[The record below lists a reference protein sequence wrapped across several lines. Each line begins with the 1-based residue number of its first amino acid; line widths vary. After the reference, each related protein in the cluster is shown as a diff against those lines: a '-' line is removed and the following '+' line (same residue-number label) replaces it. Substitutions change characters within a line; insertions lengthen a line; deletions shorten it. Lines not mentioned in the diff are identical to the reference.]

1 MGGENDGVAGL
12 QGDEGLEDGGRG
24 GVGGGND
31 GGDEAHRLGDL
42 LEAESLILLDDAA
55 GLHILVGVVDVLG
68 GVVVLDDLVLH
79 HAHAGLL
86 HGHLGQGDTLHVGSL
101 GGLEEDPVHL
111 LLGVGGEGPLGL
123 PHGGKTGS
131 QRFGGVD
138 DGGNVVVSHFNFLHI
153 KYLYSNRSG
162 C

>member
-24 GVGGGND
+24 GVGGGNN
-31 GGDEAHRLGDL
+31 GGDEAHGLGNL

-79 HAHAGLL
+79 HAHAGFL
-86 HGHLGQGDTLHVGSL
+86 HGHLGQGDALHVGGL
-101 GGLEEDPVHL
+101 GGLKENAVHL
-111 LLGVGGEGPLGL
+111 LLGVGL
-123 PHGGKTGS
+123 PHGGQTGG
-131 QRFGGVD
+131 QRLGGINN
-138 DGGNVVVSHFNFLHI
+138 GGNVVVSHFNFLHI
-153 KYLYSNRSG
+153 KCL
-162 C
+162 